1 MRIIHAVSGRND
13 YVGIVRLVA
22 REGKR
27 RDARGLTTLDL
38 GPTTILY
45 ASAKDALPVGVGRDL
60 NPAIAA
66 GEAVQLIAG
75 RARHDLM
82 PKISKN
88 FSRYVEPDGHFWG
101 AYGDR
106 IGDQV
111 DYCIRT
117 LQDDPASRRAV
128 INLWSAP
135 TDNEPGK
142 RDYPCTVALNFVL
155 VDGRLELRTLMR
167 SNDVWLGLPY
177 DVFQFTQLQLTVA
190 RCLGVDAGEYTH
202 TAWSLHLYTEHIERV
217 SNLAMNSRLETYRE
231 AQFMQH
237 APVGFGAPGHR
248 WEHCQNR
255 AQFVMH
261 GGKQDAKFVNKWTD
275 SERWY
280 VDTLAPYVG

>member
-1 MRIIHAVSGRND
+1 MRIIQAVSGRND

-22 REGKR
+22 REGTR

-38 GPTTILY
+38 GPTTIVY
-45 ASAKDALPVGVGRDL
+45 RSARDALPVGVGRNL

-82 PKISKN
+82 PKISSN
-88 FSRYVEPDGHFWG
+88 FTRFVEPDGHFWG

-117 LQDDPASRRAV
+117 LQADPDSRRAV

-142 RDYPCTVALNFVL
+142 RDYPCTVALNFAL
-155 VDGRLELRTLMR
+155 IRGKLELRTLMR

-190 RCLGVDAGEYTH
+190 RALGAQAGPYTH
-202 TAWSLHLYTEHIERV
+202 TVWSLHIYTEHIESV
-217 SNLAMNSRLETYRE
+217 SNLAMNSQLETYPE
-231 AQFMQH
+231 AQFLKH
-237 APVGFGAPGHR
+237 APQGFGKEGHAWAQAR
-248 WEHCQNR
+248 IR
-255 AQFVMH
+255 ASAVLNGF
-261 GGKQDAKFVNKWTD
+261 GNLKDPTD

-280 VDTLAPYVG
+280 VDALAPYVG